1 MGINY
6 KFKQSKSFNIKYS
19 NQKIKNE
26 FYNSLIF
33 FGVKTENLSLTNSQ
47 YLIGSKND
55 FAIINSG
62 DYLQM
67 LKQIKKLSYAISQK
81 KGKILYINNLPNDN
95 LEGIIKFFFSK
106 SNQKNISLTK
116 WFFGLLTKILDL
128 NIGAVFL
135 LNSSKNFFYIK
146 EANRLGIP
154 IINLNSS
161 NSNIAATNYKIIH
174 NNLDANAIF
183 FNLFIITNSILEG
196 LLFNYIKHNKKQ
208 TI

>member
-6 KFKQSKSFNIKYS
+6 KFKQAKSFNIKYS

-67 LKQIKKLSYAISQK
+67 LKQIKKLSYTISQK

-106 SNQKNISLTK
+106 SNQKNISLTN

-128 NIGAVFL
+128 NISAVFL

-183 FNLFIITNSILEG
+183 FNLFILTNSILEG
-196 LLFNYIKHNKKQ
+196 LLFNYIKYNKKQ

>member
-81 KGKILYINNLPNDN
+81 K
-95 LEGIIKFFFSK
+95 
-106 SNQKNISLTK
+106 
-116 WFFGLLTKILDL
+116 
-128 NIGAVFL
+128 
-135 LNSSKNFFYIK
+135 
-146 EANRLGIP
+146 R
-154 IINLNSS
+154 
-161 NSNIAATNYKIIH
+161 
-174 NNLDANAIF
+174 
-183 FNLFIITNSILEG
+183 
-196 LLFNYIKHNKKQ
+196 
-208 TI
+208 